1 MAAAPTPDRAVD
13 PVRAPRPAPSL
24 RQVAVSRPLGDGDL
38 TWVELIDDAG
48 RMERWIRFGAV
59 AAERPVTRRNRF
71 VGFAPG
77 AVFASVRWAANTRG
91 TAAARLD
98 VAQAVARGAAR
109 VALPGVTPG
118 ALSLLQLVGWER
130 VRQALAVI
138 DAIATTGVALEGV
151 APEHWRHVQARMTA
165 GLAPQPYTA
174 ARHRALRLRPAP
186 CDTLD
191 SGDAR

>member
-1 MAAAPTPDRAVD
+1 MTAAPTPERAVD
-13 PVRAPRPAPSL
+13 PVRAPRPAPVLSL
-24 RQVAVSRPLGDGDL
+24 ISPSRPLDDDL

-48 RMERWIRFGAV
+48 RTERWIRFGAI

-77 AVFASVRWAANTRG
+77 AVFASVRWAANARG

-98 VAQAVARGAAR
+98 IAQAVARGAAR
-109 VALPGVTPG
+109 TALPGVTPG
-118 ALSLLQLVGWER
+118 ALSLLQLVGWAR

-138 DAIATTGVALEGV
+138 DAIAATGAALEAV

-165 GLAPQPYTA
+165 GLDPEPYRA
-174 ARHRALRLRPAP
+174 ARRRGLRLRPAP
-186 CDTLD
+186 GAPLD